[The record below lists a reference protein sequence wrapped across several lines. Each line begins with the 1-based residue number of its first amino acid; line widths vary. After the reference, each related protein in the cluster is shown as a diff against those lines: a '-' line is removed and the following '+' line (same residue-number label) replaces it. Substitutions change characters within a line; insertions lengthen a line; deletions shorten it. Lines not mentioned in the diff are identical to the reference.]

1 MDRLDAMAIFV
12 TVVDQRSL
20 AAAARALGK
29 SPATVTRAI
38 ALLESRLGER
48 LLHRSARTLK
58 LTDSGERQLAVFRN
72 VLAELEEA
80 QKPADDESRMEGVLT
95 ITAPE
100 LFGRLKLMPIV
111 ESFVAAHPEVRM
123 RVWLLNRVVN
133 LIDEGVD
140 AAVRI
145 AQLPDSSVKA
155 VGIGELRKMLCASP
169 AYIER
174 SGSPTHPRDLER
186 HACIGADGHDRELWR
201 FLDRSSPRGKAFSVP
216 VEPNLVLNSAG
227 AAVDAATRGSGIA
240 QALSYQIV
248 DAVVERRLLSVLSSF
263 EPKPVPAHLVFHTV
277 PRHNA
282 ALRAFIDHA
291 VPLLR
296 QALTDIEHRMPA
308 EHG

>member
-20 AAAARALGK
+20 AAAARVLGK

-38 ALLESRLGER
+38 AILESRLGER

-58 LTDSGERQLAVFRN
+58 LTESGERQLAVFRS

-80 QKPADDESRMEGVLT
+80 QKPSDDEGRIEGALT

-100 LFGRLKLMPIV
+100 LFGRLKVMPIV

-123 RVWLLNRVVN
+123 RVLLLNRVVN

-169 AYIER
+169 MYIDR
-174 SGSPTHPRDLER
+174 FGHPKYPTD
-186 HACIGADGHDRELWR
+186 
-201 FLDRSSPRGKAFSVP
+201 LDRQPALVRMAMIGNCGASSTVR
-216 VEPNLVLNSAG
+216 
-227 AAVDAATRGSGIA
+227 
-240 QALSYQIV
+240 
-248 DAVVERRLLSVLSSF
+248 
-263 EPKPVPAHLVFHTV
+263 HLVARLFPFLSNRISYSTAQV
-277 PRHNA
+277 RPLMRRHVA
-282 ALRAFIDHA
+282 VASLR
-291 VPLLR
+291 R
-296 QALTDIEHRMPA
+296 
-308 EHG
+308 